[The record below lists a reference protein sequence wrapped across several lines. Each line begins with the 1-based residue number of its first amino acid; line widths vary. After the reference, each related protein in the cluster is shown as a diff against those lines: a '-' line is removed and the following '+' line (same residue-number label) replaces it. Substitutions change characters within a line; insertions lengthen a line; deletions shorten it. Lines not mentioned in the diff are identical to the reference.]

1 MRIGAYVICIDG
13 KFSAK
18 QLEVLSNI
26 PKEGDYYTIRD
37 IVDYPEMKRVG
48 LRLEEISCKPIERG
62 DGSMHEPTFNIF
74 RFRELD
80 VPPSLEAEIEEAL
93 DQEFEIIE
101 PNEDNGLLR
110 KIRN

>member
-1 MRIGAYVICIDG
+1 MPRKNIKTVGDYPLIAHTI
-13 KFSAK
+13 KSAK
-18 QLEVLSNI
+18 KSKLISRL
-26 PKEGDYYTIRD
+26 
-37 IVDYPEMKRVG
+37 IVSTDDPEIKRVG